1 MFTEAMKHE
10 MVLPSAFKQ
19 GSLKLQHL
27 LAFGFQTALLFLCY
41 LFSLNQVEKDDL
53 LFSRCNLLLG
63 S

>member
-1 MFTEAMKHE
+1 

-27 LAFGFQTALLFLCY
+27 LAFGFQPALLFLCY